1 MRKIKNYLM
10 LAIGVLVISC
20 SQEDKLIDTVSE
32 TVDRGLVLR
41 TANTISSSYNIFDTS
56 SEWGVTLE
64 VQDEEQG
71 NLLSEIR
78 VFIAF
83 TDNSTTGGDLSTS
96 EVSLLTVP
104 ASTFTT
110 GPFGFPRADLT
121 LSFSEALSAT
131 GIAYEDVE
139 GGDTFNFRL
148 EALLTDGRIFTNNAN
163 GTVLGGSFFSS
174 PFAYVSTVVCPP
186 TKPTAGTWT
195 IDFQDSFGD
204 GWNDAA
210 FQVTIDDEVT
220 TYTLDDGS
228 AGSTTF
234 EVDADAETISIVF
247 ISGAFDEE
255 VSGQVTSANG
265 NIVVDISPNPTADA
279 ELLDYCLNNL

>member
-1 MRKIKNYLM
+1 MKKVKNYLM
-10 LAIGVLVISC
+10 LAIGILVISC
-20 SQEDKLIDTVSE
+20 SSDDKLIDTVSE

-41 TANTISSSYNIFDTS
+41 TVSTISSSYNIFDTT

-64 VQDEEQG
+64 VQDKEDG
-71 NLLSEIR
+71 NLLSEVR
-78 VFIAF
+78 MFISF
-83 TDNSTTGGDLSTS
+83 KDNTTIGGDLSTNEIALQTIPFS
-96 EVSLLTVP
+96 E
-104 ASTFTT
+104 FTN
-110 GPFGFPRADLT
+110 GPFGFPRTDLT
-121 LSFSEALSAT
+121 LSFADALAAT
-131 GIAYEDVE
+131 GIAFADVE

-148 EALLTDGRIFTNNAN
+148 EAELTDGRVFTNNAN

-210 FQVTIDDEVT
+210 FVVTIDDVAT
-220 TYTLDDGS
+220 TYTLDDGAVGS
-228 AGSTTF
+228 ATF

-247 ISGAFDEE
+247 TSGAFDEE
-255 VSGQVTSANG
+255 ISGQVTSANG
-265 NIVVDISPNPTADA
+265 NVVVDISPNPAADS

>member
-1 MRKIKNYLM
+1 MKKVRNYLM
-10 LAIGVLVISC
+10 LAMGILVISC
-20 SQEDKLIDTVSE
+20 SSDDKLIDEVSD
-32 TVDRGLVLR
+32 TLGRGLVLR
-41 TANTISSSYNIFDTS
+41 TANTISSSYNIFDTT

-64 VQDEEQG
+64 VQDQEEG
-71 NLLSEIR
+71 NLLSEVR

-83 TDNSTTGGDLSTS
+83 NDNSTSGGDLSTS
-96 EVSLLTVP
+96 EVSLFTIP
-104 ASTFTT
+104 ASDFTV
-110 GPFGFPRADLT
+110 GPFGFPRTDLT
-121 LSFSEALSAT
+121 LSFADALAAT
-131 GIAYEDVE
+131 GIAFADIE

-148 EALLTDGRIFTNNAN
+148 EAVLTDGRVFTNNAN

-204 GWNDAA
+204 GWNNAA
-210 FQVTIDDEVT
+210 FLVTIDGEET
-220 TYTLDDGS
+220 SYTLDDGS
-228 AGSTTF
+228 AGQTTF
-234 EVDADAETISIVF
+234 EVSADAEEISIVF
-247 ISGAFDEE
+247 VSGDFDEE

-265 NIVVDISPNPTADA
+265 NVVVDIEPEPTADA